1 MPDYYACAVLLR
13 LTL

>member
-1 MPDYYACAVLLR
+1 MLGNVLLR